1 MASFRGGGDGREV
14 LVGLLGGGDLDDG
27 LPVDLTQD
35 VVAQQLVLKI
45 GKLKKMA
52 IQQKSKRR

>member
-1 MASFRGGGDGREV
+1 MASFCGGGDGREV
-14 LVGLLGGGDLDDG
+14 FVGLLGGGDLDDG

-45 GKLKKMA
+45 GKLRKNGDSTK
-52 IQQKSKRR
+52 